1 MAAAKE
7 LQYLAFNPYIRRHY
21 RAGAT
26 PREALLSLFA
36 LHNETANA
44 WLHLAGLLLML
55 GAACAAAVTPPPLPA
70 AVSLAPA
77 FVYFFAAGACFA
89 GSTSFHVFVCAG
101 EELLPLLLSLDYA
114 GIGLLISGACVA
126 PIYYGFFCM
135 PGFARGYLAAIAA
148 ACALATALTLQP
160 RFRSEAFLLPRV
172 GAFVVLALV
181 CAVPLVHFALLPE
194 ARADPE
200 LRIVVQQT
208 FLMMGLNAL
217 GTAIYATKLPERLVW
232 PGSGAFD
239 LLGSSHQIFHACI
252 LASATVHW
260 LNVLRHAAWRGA
272 HAECP
277 A

>member
-1 MAAAKE
+1 
-7 LQYLAFNPYIRRHY
+7 L
-21 RAGAT
+21 
-26 PREALLSLFA
+26 
-36 LHNETANA
+36 
-44 WLHLAGLLLML
+44 
-55 GAACAAAVTPPPLPA
+55 
-70 AVSLAPA
+70 
-77 FVYFFAAGACFA
+77 
-89 GSTSFHVFVCAG
+89 G
-101 EELLPLLLSLDYA
+101 EELVPLLLSFGYA

-126 PIYYGFFCM
+126 PVYYGLYCM
-135 PGFARGYLAAIAA
+135 PGFVRGYLAAMAA

-160 RFRSEAFLLPRV
+160 RFRTEAYLLPRI

-181 CAVPLVHFALLPE
+181 CAVPLLHFAALPE

-200 LRIVVQQT
+200 LRVVVQQL

-217 GTAIYATKLPERLVW
+217 GTVFYATKLPERFVW

-239 LLGSSHQIFHACI
+239 LLGASHQLFHACI